1 MTSKEYLF
9 KVGDKVVLK
18 ENLLIVEIVK
28 LGKKNEYEVFYPH
41 LKEKNTFW
49 VKENELQE
57 KPYDYNEKIFMA
69 YIEYRVKYYD
79 LLKRLYSPSVRD
91 KY

>member
-28 LGKKNEYEVFYPH
+28 LGKKNEYEVLYPH
-41 LKEKNTFW
+41 LREKNTFW

-91 KY
+91 RY